1 MLINNR
7 RPKTNHNKDFTE
19 IKDAIKTTTCNV
31 CNKEIKQLIK
41 EFVKLAFLQHKAY
54 VEN

>member
-19 IKDAIKTTTCNV
+19 IKNAIKTTSCNV
-31 CNKEIKQLIK
+31 CNKRNKTINKRVCKTCFSPTQS
-41 EFVKLAFLQHKAY
+41 VC
-54 VEN
+54 